1 MNDIIRWKP
10 PIAWKVLPA
19 DGIRVAAFQ
28 IEKGSLI
35 AEITLVILA
44 AQTGSIEENIARW
57 INQLGLSDNQE
68 TVQEIILNSQAI
80 STNNMITFRV
90 FDFTF
95 LTVNDEETMIVAM
108 GSIADQ
114 TLFAKVK
121 GPNSLIV
128 QERADF
134 FSLLRSIAL
143 SN

>member
-1 MNDIIRWKP
+1 
-10 PIAWKVLPA
+10 
-19 DGIRVAAFQ
+19 
-28 IEKGSLI
+28 
-35 AEITLVILA
+35 
-44 AQTGSIEENIARW
+44 
-57 INQLGLSDNQE
+57 
-68 TVQEIILNSQAI
+68 
-80 STNNMITFRV
+80 MITFRV

-128 QERADF
+128 QERADV